1 MKRKIIIFLLAI
13 AIAGGFFWLKA
24 KNYNISAIANCRLEP
39 TIPPTDYATIGD
51 IPPPEGFVRTTAA
64 NTSFAAY
71 LRSLPL
77 KKGHPKVY
85 MYNGQE
91 KRNQNAHWAVVD
103 IDTGD
108 KDLQQ
113 CADATMR
120 LWAEYLYKY
129 KRYNEIKFN
138 FLSDGKPRYY
148 KDYAEGDYSYPT
160 FRKYLEWIFSY
171 ANTASLYHELK
182 TVAVND
188 LQPGDLFI
196 FKGVPLG
203 HAVIVVDMS
212 VNPKSG
218 ERLFMLV
225 QGWIPA
231 QDMHLLKNP
240 NDGKLSPW
248 YSTNFGDALTTPEF
262 VFDQS
267 NGYKIKR
274 YGK

>member
-1 MKRKIIIFLLAI
+1 MRYKILLFLI
-13 AIAGGFFWLKA
+13 VMAIAGTFFWLKA
-24 KNYNISAIANCRLEP
+24 NNYSIAAITKGQLLP
-39 TIPPTDYATIGD
+39 SIPAIDYATIGN
-51 IPPPEGFVRTTAA
+51 IPPPEGFVRTAQTDK
-64 NTSFAAY
+64 SFTAY

-77 KKGHPKVY
+77 KKGHPKVFL
-85 MYNGQE
+85 YNGEE

-103 IDTGD
+103 MDTGD

-120 LWAEYLYKY
+120 LWAEYLYQH
-129 KRYNEIKFN
+129 KRYDEIKFN

-148 KDYAEGDYSYPT
+148 KDFAKGDYTYPT
-160 FRKYLEWIFSY
+160 FRKYLEWIFTY

-182 TVAVND
+182 TVDIKD
-188 LQPGDLFI
+188 LKPGDLFI

-203 HAVIVVDMS
+203 HAVIVVDMAE
-212 VNPKSG
+212 NPKTG
-218 ERLFMLV
+218 EKVFMLV

-240 NDGKLSPW
+240 TNGSLSPW
-248 YSTNFGDALTTPEF
+248 YNTNYGDALTTPEF
-262 VFDQS
+262 VFDAS

-274 YGK
+274 YGN

>member
-1 MKRKIIIFLLAI
+1 MKGKIIFFLI
-13 AIAGGFFWLKA
+13 AIALVAIFFWLKA
-24 KNYNISAIANCRLEP
+24 NSYNLANITSNLSTPDIP
-39 TIPPTDYATIGD
+39 TTDYPTIGD
-51 IPPPEGFVRTTAA
+51 IPTPEGFVRTTEG
-64 NTSFAAY
+64 NTTFAAY
-71 LRSLPL
+71 LRSLTL
-77 KKGHPKVY
+77 KKGRPKVY
-85 MYNGQE
+85 TYNGKE

-120 LWAEYLYKY
+120 LWAEYLYKH
-129 KRYNEIKFN
+129 KRYDEIKFN
-138 FLSDGKPRYY
+138 FLGDGKPRYY
-148 KDYAEGDYSYPT
+148 TDYAKGDYSYPT
-160 FRKYLEWIFSY
+160 FRKYLEWIFTY

-182 TVAVND
+182 TIDVKD
-188 LQPGDLFI
+188 LRPGDLFI

-203 HAVIVVDMS
+203 HAVIVVDMAQH
-212 VNPKSG
+212 PKTA
-218 ERLFMLV
+218 EKVFMLV

-231 QDMHLLKNP
+231 QDLHLLKNP